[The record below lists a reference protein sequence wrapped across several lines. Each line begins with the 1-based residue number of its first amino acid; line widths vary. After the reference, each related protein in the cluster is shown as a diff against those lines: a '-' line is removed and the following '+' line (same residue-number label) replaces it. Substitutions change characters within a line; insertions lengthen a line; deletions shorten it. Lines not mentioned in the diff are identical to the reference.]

1 MVLLECVE
9 RVRAERFARV
19 VPLCRLC
26 EMTEMIIN
34 EIFENQFGE
43 NCSNLFNSRAK
54 NMIIF
59 AVMLFGSWNQCG
71 GSSLDVKIA

>member
-34 EIFENQFGE
+34 EFFENQFGE
-43 NCSNLFNSRAK
+43 NCSDLFNSRGTKHDHIRSNAIWK
-54 NMIIF
+54 LESVWWIKF
-59 AVMLFGSWNQCG
+59 RC
-71 GSSLDVKIA
+71 

>member
-9 RVRAERFARV
+9 RIRAERFARV

-34 EIFENQFGE
+34 TYFENKFGE
-43 NCSNLFNSRAK
+43 NCSNAIWKLESMWWIKF
-54 NMIIF
+54 
-59 AVMLFGSWNQCG
+59 
-71 GSSLDVKIA
+71 DVKIA

>member
-34 EIFENQFGE
+34 TCFENKLDK
-43 NCSNLFNSRAK
+43 NCSNTFSAGFN
-54 NMIIF
+54 
-59 AVMLFGSWNQCG
+59 GSPVVR
-71 GSSLDVKIA
+71 D